1 MIAVLQG
8 SLTLV
13 LMGAKIA
20 TVIHPVHSI
29 TRQIVLRPLV
39 PVFVRLMWKV
49 SVVISANLVTITVI

>member
-29 TRQIVLRPLV
+29 TRPIVLWPLLL
-39 PVFVRLMWKV
+39 VFVRLMPKV
-49 SVVISANLVTITVI
+49 SIVISASLVNTTVT